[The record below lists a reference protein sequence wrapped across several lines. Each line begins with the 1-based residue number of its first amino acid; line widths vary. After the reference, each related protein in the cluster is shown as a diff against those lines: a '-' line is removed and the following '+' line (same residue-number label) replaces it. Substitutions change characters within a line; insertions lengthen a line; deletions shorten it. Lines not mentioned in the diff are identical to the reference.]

1 MKSKKVVLNRELVEL
16 KHNVLLERI
25 EKVKNKLKNI
35 SIVANCENE
44 SNSLEIIKQQY
55 GKMYKAV
62 LQSEEYDKYQE
73 VENTIIQEIAKIES
87 KVDKYIYSVSK
98 RFDGI
103 LGEWFNEI
111 RETENYKNFNNL
123 DKELEKVK
131 QLKEVFEYC
140 KNYFSRAQENQ
151 IHTKI
156 STFKFELLIRR
167 QIEQIVYRNGVAS
180 SRRNSSKLNQYDNQR
195 EAECFCTLLENMLVN
210 IRDDEVLKNMQ

>member
-1 MKSKKVVLNRELVEL
+1 
-16 KHNVLLERI
+16 
-25 EKVKNKLKNI
+25 
-35 SIVANCENE
+35 
-44 SNSLEIIKQQY
+44 
-55 GKMYKAV
+55 MYKAV

-151 IHTKI
+151 IHTQI